1 MSTDSVPATITADAD
16 SATVNDAT
24 VTSPAVTEVAAVN
37 PLTVTNPADPKQ
49 TYTFGVRGKR
59 PDWLIKG
66 LADGSIKVPEGYKS
80 AKDKAAEAQAA
91 YQATRIATITLDER
105 ETAVT
110 KVARK
115 LRLAADK
122 LAVAQRHLDE
132 AKAAHEALTAEHQ
145 TAVDA
150 LNVAKGIPT
159 GVAVTPV
166 ETPAATETAEL
177 PAT

>member
-1 MSTDSVPATITADAD
+1 MSDAPETTTPTATD

-24 VTSPAVTEVAAVN
+24 VASPTN
-37 PLTVTNPADPKQ
+37 PLTVQNPANPSQ

-66 LADGSIKVPEGYKS
+66 LADGSIKIPEGYKS

-91 YQATRIATITLDER
+91 YQASRITTITIDER
-105 ETAVT
+105 ETAVA

-115 LRLAADK
+115 LRLATDK
-122 LAVAQRHLDE
+122 HAVAQRHLDE
-132 AKAAHEALTAEHQ
+132 AKVALDALTAEHQ

-150 LNVAKGIPT
+150 LNVAKGLPA

-166 ETPAATETAEL
+166 EVPAATEAVTETAEI